1 MVLPFVERNKSQG
14 GEFDL
19 GCQLPDSP
27 SWLAAKSFG
36 AAVAYHAAAFSFGD

>member
-1 MVLPFVERNKSQG
+1 MFLPFVVRNKLLG
-14 GEFDL
+14 GEFNL
-19 GCQLPDSP
+19 SPQLPDSP